1 MVSFWRRNYEFER
14 KDCFNYWATGSF
26 GKACVQYLLKQK
38 LKKIIVLSRD
48 ELKQD
53 EMRKRLDSKT
63 IRYLLGD
70 IRDLERLKFA
80 FKNVDYVIHA
90 AALKQV
96 PAAEYNPVEFIKTN
110 INGSNN
116 IITAAIDCDVK
127 KVIALSTDKAVNP
140 INLYGA
146 TKLCAEKL
154 FLNANAM
161 SGHGTKFSIVRYG
174 NVINSRGSII
184 PLILSLKKKNQK
196 IVPLTDYN
204 MTRFFVKIEDAVKF
218 VINSLNMMDKGEI
231 FIPKMSRAKIVDIIK
246 AIHPTAKYKLIGIR
260 PGEKIDEVLIS
271 KDESNHT
278 YELNDFYILHPEN
291 SQFKSKILNKIK
303 NFKKIKKNF
312 LYSSSWNLFCIKQ
325 IRNLIDI
332 DVKN

>member
-1 MVSFWRRNYEFER
+1 
-14 KDCFNYWATGSF
+14 
-26 GKACVQYLLKQK
+26 
-38 LKKIIVLSRD
+38 
-48 ELKQD
+48 
-53 EMRKRLDSKT
+53 
-63 IRYLLGD
+63 
-70 IRDLERLKFA
+70 
-80 FKNVDYVIHA
+80 
-90 AALKQV
+90 
-96 PAAEYNPVEFIKTN
+96 
-110 INGSNN
+110 
-116 IITAAIDCDVK
+116 
-127 KVIALSTDKAVNP
+127 
-140 INLYGA
+140 
-146 TKLCAEKL
+146 
-154 FLNANAM
+154 
-161 SGHGTKFSIVRYG
+161 
-174 NVINSRGSII
+174 
-184 PLILSLKKKNQK
+184 
-196 IVPLTDYN
+196 

-312 LYSSSWNLFCIKQ
+312 LYSSSSEPFLSIKQ

>member
-1 MVSFWRRNYEFER
+1 MSLKGKIVLITGG
-14 KDCFNYWATGSF
+14 TGSF
-26 GKACVQYLLKQK
+26 GKACVKYLLKQK
-38 LKKIIVLSRD
+38 LKKIIILSRN

-53 EMRKRLDSKT
+53 EMRKRLDSNI

-96 PAAEYNPVEFIKTN
+96 PAAEYNPDEFIKTN

-127 KVIALSTDKAVNP
+127 KVLALSTDKAVNP

-161 SGHGTKFSIVRYG
+161 SGHGTNFSIVRYG

-196 IVPLTDYN
+196 IVPLTNYN
-204 MTRFFVKIEDAVKF
+204 MTRFFVKIEDAVRF
-218 VINSLNMMDKGEI
+218 VINSLNIMDKGEI

-246 AIHPTAKYKLIGIR
+246 AIYPAAEYKLIGIR

-271 KDESNHT
+271 NDESNQT
-278 YELNDFYILHPEN
+278 YELKDYYILHPTN

-303 NFKKIKKNF
+303 DFKKINKNF
-312 LYSSSWNLFCIKQ
+312 LYSSSMKPFLSIKQ
-325 IRNLIDI
+325 IKSLIDVY
-332 DVKN
+332 VKD

>member
-1 MVSFWRRNYEFER
+1 MNLKGKIVLITG
-14 KDCFNYWATGSF
+14 ATGSF

-312 LYSSSWNLFCIKQ
+312 LYSSSSEPFLSIKQ
-325 IRNLIDI
+325 IRNLIEI